1 MYLIIG
7 LGNPGLKYRK
17 TRHNIGFIFLDYFQ
31 TQNNFPRFKQNKI
44 AKAEITTGSIND
56 EVIFLAKPQTHMNN
70 SGFAVKFLTKENG
83 FKAPSALQ
91 ACKALGA
98 FHSHLIVV
106 HDDFDL
112 PLGEVRVSQNSSSGG
127 HKGVGSIIQHLKT
140 QNFTRVRIGIK
151 PILNGKSDSLK
162 AEDIVL
168 KNFNKQEQKLLPAI
182 FQQAQEKIKETIKN
196 PFGQTTNPPGLW
208 HILPKTIAS

>member
-1 MYLIIG
+1 MFLIVG
-7 LGNPGLKYRK
+7 LGNPGLRYRK
-17 TRHNIGFIFLDYFQ
+17 TRHNIGFMALDYFQ
-31 TQNNFPRFKQNKI
+31 EQNNFPKFKQNKV
-44 AKAEITTGSIND
+44 AKAEITTGSIDD

-98 FHSHLIVV
+98 FHSRLIVV

-140 QNFTRVRIGIK
+140 QNFTRIRIGIK
-151 PILNGKSDSLK
+151 PILNGKSDNLK

-168 KNFNKQEQKLLPAI
+168 KNFSKQEQKLLP
-182 FQQAQEKIKETIKN
+182 KIIKKSYAV
-196 PFGQTTNPPGLW
+196 LRSC
-208 HILPKTIAS
+208 IAS

>member
-1 MYLIIG
+1 MFLIVG
-7 LGNPGLKYRK
+7 LGNPGLRYRK
-17 TRHNIGFIFLDYFQ
+17 TRHNIGFMALDYFQ
-31 TQNNFPRFKQNKI
+31 EQNNFPKFKQNKV
-44 AKAEITTGSIND
+44 AKAEIATGSIDD

-91 ACKALGA
+91 VCKALGA
-98 FHSHLIVV
+98 FHSRLIVV

-112 PLGEVRVSQNSSSGG
+112 PLGEVRVSQNSGSGG

-151 PILNGKSDSLK
+151 PILNGKSDNLK

-168 KNFNKQEQKLLPAI
+168 KNFSKQEQQLLPEI
-182 FQQAQEKIKETIKN
+182 IKKSYAV
-196 PFGQTTNPPGLW
+196 LRSC
-208 HILPKTIAS
+208 IAS

>member
-1 MYLIIG
+1 MFLIVG
-7 LGNPGLKYRK
+7 LGNPGLRYRK
-17 TRHNIGFIFLDYFQ
+17 TRHNIGFMALDYFQ
-31 TQNNFPRFKQNKI
+31 EQNNFPKFKQNKV
-44 AKAEITTGSIND
+44 AKAEIATGSIDD

-98 FHSHLIVV
+98 FHSRLIVV

-151 PILNGKSDSLK
+151 PILNGKSDNLK

-168 KNFNKQEQKLLPAI
+168 KNFSKQEQQLLPEI
-182 FQQAQEKIKETIKN
+182 IKKSTLELQNIICRN
-196 PFGQTTNPPGLW
+196 HQG
-208 HILPKTIAS
+208 

>member
-1 MYLIIG
+1 MFLIVG
-7 LGNPGLKYRK
+7 LGNPGLRYRK
-17 TRHNIGFIFLDYFQ
+17 TRHNIGFMALDYFQ
-31 TQNNFPRFKQNKI
+31 EQNNFPKFKQNKV
-44 AKAEITTGSIND
+44 AKAEIATGSIDD

-98 FHSHLIVV
+98 FHSRLIVV

-151 PILNGKSDSLK
+151 PILNGKSDNLK

-168 KNFNKQEQKLLPAI
+168 KNFSKQEQKLLP
-182 FQQAQEKIKETIKN
+182 KIIKKSTLELQN
-196 PFGQTTNPPGLW
+196 IICRNHQG
-208 HILPKTIAS
+208 

>member
-1 MYLIIG
+1 MFLIVG
-7 LGNPGLKYRK
+7 LGNPGLRYRK
-17 TRHNIGFIFLDYFQ
+17 TRHNIGFMALDYFQ
-31 TQNNFPRFKQNKI
+31 EQNNFPKFKQNKV
-44 AKAEITTGSIND
+44 AKAEIATGSIDD

-98 FHSHLIVV
+98 FHSRLIVV

-140 QNFTRVRIGIK
+140 QNFTRIRIGIK
-151 PILNGKSDSLK
+151 PILNGKSDNLK

-168 KNFNKQEQKLLPAI
+168 KNFSKQEQKLLP
-182 FQQAQEKIKETIKN
+182 KIIKKSTLELQN
-196 PFGQTTNPPGLW
+196 IICRNHQG
-208 HILPKTIAS
+208 

>member
-1 MYLIIG
+1 MFLIVG
-7 LGNPGLKYRK
+7 LGNPGLRYRK
-17 TRHNIGFIFLDYFQ
+17 TRHNIGFMALDYFQ
-31 TQNNFPRFKQNKI
+31 EQNNFPKFKQNKV
-44 AKAEITTGSIND
+44 AKAEIATGSIDD

-98 FHSHLIVV
+98 FHSRLIVV

-140 QNFTRVRIGIK
+140 QNFTRIRIGIK
-151 PILNGKSDSLK
+151 PILNGKSDNLK

-168 KNFNKQEQKLLPAI
+168 KNFSKQEQKLLP
-182 FQQAQEKIKETIKN
+182 KIIKKSYAV
-196 PFGQTTNPPGLW
+196 LRSC
-208 HILPKTIAS
+208 IAS